1 MMISRTFRLACPLV
15 TFLLLTVARLH
26 AQDPIHSDYGAIAP
40 QLNPALTGFIQGQAT
55 TRFGIV
61 AREQWRSFLE
71 TASYRT
77 ISASVDHRICGSR
90 RGDYFGLGFNLGS
103 DWQGDPS
110 LRRVDAMFSAAF
122 TKNLSGSY
130 YGGTS
135 LSLGAEAGLIQ
146 YDLDASRLT
155 FDHQFDNPGAAGERL
170 DYYNLGFFDYGV
182 GLVFTWLEDSRSAR
196 SVSGGLSIKHLGKPP
211 TTFVDD
217 GRPNSVASD
226 SSAHLATRWTPH
238 VRATV
243 PVSAT
248 NSITVFTT
256 YSYQRPH
263 NQFFLRGL
271 LNFNRPARGKQ
282 LPVSYLSVGGGYRMT
297 RGVSGLNAE
306 SLVGTA
312 YFSTG
317 AFQLGLNYDVN
328 ISSLHAS
335 TSGAGAI
342 ELSLITVFGKSDC
355 LVCPSF

>member
-1 MMISRTFRLACPLV
+1 MLWLATAGVVLG
-15 TFLLLTVARLH
+15 
-26 AQDPIHSDYGAIAP
+26 QDPVLSDYRAVAP

-77 ISASVDHRICGSR
+77 FAASIDHRICGSR
-90 RGDYFGLGFNLGS
+90 RGDYFGIGFNLAS

-110 LRRVDAMFSAAF
+110 LRRVDGLFSAAF

-135 LSLGAEAGLIQ
+135 LSIGAEAGLVQ

-170 DYYNLGFFDYGV
+170 DFYNLGVFDYGV
-182 GLVFTWLEDSRSAR
+182 GLVFTWLEDTRSAR

-226 SSAHLATRWTPH
+226 SSAHLTTRWTPH
-238 VRATV
+238 VRATL
-243 PVSAT
+243 PLSAT
-248 NSITVFTT
+248 KSLTLFST
-256 YSYQRPH
+256 YSHQRPH

-271 LNFNRPARGKQ
+271 LNFNRPGRGQQ
-282 LPVSYLSVGGGYRMT
+282 LPRSFLSVGAGYRTT
-297 RGVSGLNAE
+297 RGVSGFNSE

-317 AFQLGLNYDVN
+317 ALQIGLNYDVN
-328 ISSLHAS
+328 ISSLRTS